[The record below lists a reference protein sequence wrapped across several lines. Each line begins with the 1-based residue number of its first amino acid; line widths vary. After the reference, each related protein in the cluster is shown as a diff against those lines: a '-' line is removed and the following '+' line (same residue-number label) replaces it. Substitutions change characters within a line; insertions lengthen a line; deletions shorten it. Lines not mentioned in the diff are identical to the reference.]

1 MSSKKGNITILGAG
15 ESGVGA
21 AILAKKLGYR
31 VFVSDK
37 GTIAE
42 HYANELKE
50 RGIEFES
57 GKHDEARILKS
68 KLVVKSPGIPNT
80 APLIEKLREREKE
93 ILSEIEFGFRHQS
106 GTIVAITG
114 SNGKTT
120 VTSLMYHIMKNAGM
134 DVGLGGNIGKSFA
147 RMVAEDPHEY
157 YVLEVSSFQ
166 LDDSY
171 KFAPHISILTNI
183 TPDHLDRYDHKMENY
198 VASKFRIIQAQ
209 KRDDHFIYCGDDM
222 ETIKGLGRFKIKPHA
237 HAFSLTNKVDDGA
250 YYDTEKEQI
259 VLTIDLES
267 MNIDELA
274 LQGKH
279 NTYNSMAAG
288 MASRLLQIRK
298 ETIRESL
305 SDFDALEH
313 RLEPV
318 MEIHGIEFINDSKA
332 TNVNSTY
339 YALESMK
346 KKVVWIVGGVDKGND
361 YSQLTSLVS
370 QHVKAIV
377 CLGENVQKIHDEF
390 ESEVELI
397 TDVKS
402 MEDAVRAAYKFAD
415 KGDVVLLSPAC
426 ASFDLFENY
435 EDRGRQFKDQVRAL

>member
-37 GTIAE
+37 GPIAE
-42 HYANELKE
+42 HYAEELKK

-57 GKHDEARILKS
+57 GQHDEARILKS
-68 KLVVKSPGIPNT
+68 KLVVKSPGIPET
-80 APLIEKLREREKE
+80 APLIKKLRERERE
-93 ILSEIEFGFRHQS
+93 IISEIEFGFLHQS

-120 VTSLMYHIMKNAGM
+120 VTSLTHHILKNAGL

-166 LDDSY
+166 LDDCY
-171 KFAPHISILTNI
+171 KFAPHISIITNI
-183 TPDHLDRYDHKMENY
+183 TPDHLDRYDNKMENY

-209 KRDDHFIYCGDDM
+209 KRDNHFIYCGDDI

-237 HAFSLTNKVDDGA
+237 HAFSLDHKVDDGA

-361 YSQLTSLVS
+361 YSQLTPLVS
-370 QHVKAIV
+370 EHVKAIV

-402 MEDAVRAAYKFAD
+402 MQDAVQAAYRFAD

-435 EDRGRQFKDQVRAL
+435 EDRGRQFKDEVRAL

>member
-21 AILAKKLGYR
+21 ATLAKKLGYR

-42 HYANELKE
+42 HYAEELNK

-57 GKHDEARILKS
+57 GQHDEARILKS
-68 KLVVKSPGIPNT
+68 KLVVKSPGIPET
-80 APLIEKLREREKE
+80 APLIKKLREREKE
-93 ILSEIEFGFRHQS
+93 IISEIEFGFLHQS

-120 VTSLMYHIMKNAGM
+120 VTSLTHHILKNAGL

-166 LDDSY
+166 LDDCY
-171 KFAPHISILTNI
+171 KFAPHISIITNI
-183 TPDHLDRYDHKMENY
+183 TPDHLDRYDNKMENY

-209 KRDDHFIYCGDDM
+209 KRDNHFIYCGDDM

-237 HAFSLTNKVDDGA
+237 HAFSLDHKVDDGA

-361 YSQLTSLVS
+361 YSQLTPLVS
-370 QHVKAIV
+370 EHVKAIV

-402 MEDAVRAAYKFAD
+402 MQDAVQAAYRFAD

-435 EDRGRQFKDQVRAL
+435 EDRGRQFKDEVRAL

>member
-37 GTIAE
+37 GAIAE
-42 HYANELKE
+42 HYAEELKK

-57 GKHDEARILKS
+57 GQHDEARILKS
-68 KLVVKSPGIPNT
+68 KLVVKSPGIPET
-80 APLIEKLREREKE
+80 APLIKKLREREKE
-93 ILSEIEFGFRHQS
+93 IISEIEFGFLHQS

-120 VTSLMYHIMKNAGM
+120 VTSLTHHILKNAGL

-166 LDDSY
+166 LDDCY
-171 KFAPHISILTNI
+171 KFAPHISIITNI
-183 TPDHLDRYDHKMENY
+183 TPDHLDRYDNKMENY

-209 KRDDHFIYCGDDM
+209 KRDNHFIYCGDDM

-237 HAFSLTNKVDDGA
+237 HAFSLEHKVDDGA

-346 KKVVWIVGGVDKGND
+346 KQVVWIVGGVDKGND
-361 YSQLTSLVS
+361 YSQLTPLVS
-370 QHVKAIV
+370 EHVKAIV

-402 MEDAVRAAYKFAD
+402 MQDAVQAAYRFAD

-435 EDRGRQFKDQVRAL
+435 EDRGRQFKDEVRAL